1 MELEQLV
8 GTWQIDH
15 PLKYMVG
22 GIIVALVTRI
32 VVAVFRAIELCARED
47 QTTFASALIQ
57 SIKGVDPDPTKGDY
71 WAPCMLGFLESLVYP
86 VLMFTDNWLM
96 IGGWITLKTIAQ
108 WDKWK
113 TERPIF
119 NRFLIGNA
127 LVIIGAFI
135 LLVLFVGKPF
145 DANPG

>member
-1 MELEQLV
+1 MEVQQLV
-8 GTWQIDH
+8 GTWEICHWWQ
-15 PLKYMVG
+15 YVVG
-22 GIIVALVTRI
+22 AAIVALVTRI
-32 VVAVFRAIELCARED
+32 VIAAFRALELSVRENRKFVS
-47 QTTFASALIQ
+47 TLIQ
-57 SIKGVDPDPTKGDY
+57 SVKGVDPDPTKGDY

-86 VLMFTDNWLM
+86 VLMFTNNWLI

-127 LVIIGAFI
+127 LVIVGAFM
-135 LLVLFVGKPF
+135 LLVVFLEKP
-145 DANPG
+145 